1 LVGRSRPTRSR
12 RVSPRPVEFHP
23 AAEREALE
31 AARWYGQHD
40 AATAERF
47 LWALDRA
54 VALIGEAPERWPTY
68 LHGTRR
74 VLLVRYP
81 FNLVNRIQSATVL
94 VPQRLAD
101 LALPC
106 RWSASASRKAVI
118 ASARGAACPETLP
131 APAPAP
137 DLERTPWARGRRH
150 AASKTREREKPAAF
164 AGSPRS
170 SHGPKA
176 PLCPRTTDAPPRRTS
191 GI

>member
-1 LVGRSRPTRSR
+1 MAYPIRHLDPNTTYFITSRTIQS
-12 RVSPRPVEFHP
+12 
-23 AAEREALE
+23 
-31 AARWYGQHD
+31 
-40 AATAERF
+40 RF
-47 LWALDRA
+47 LLAPTAKTNELLGGILARA
-54 VALIGEAPERWPTY
+54 VRLSGVELFAYVFTSN
-68 LHGTRR
+68 H
-74 VLLVRYP
+74 YP